1 MFVKDSKKRITSDQI
16 LKTPY
21 IMRAIAD
28 FIKEQGRLEQLA
40 IPINNTESTA
50 STNESK
56 AYESH
61 Q

>member
-1 MFVKDSKKRITSDQI
+1 MFVKDSKKRITADQI

-50 STNESK
+50 TTNESK
-56 AYESH
+56 A
-61 Q
+61 